1 MSATIKYSVIGNV
14 AVLTIDNPPVN
25 ALSQAVR
32 QELVNLVHRLNE
44 DSTVEAAILICT
56 GRTFIAGADISEF
69 NKPPLDPILPDV
81 IAELESSI
89 KIIVAA
95 IHGTALGGGFE
106 VAMACHYR
114 CALSTAK
121 VGLPEVNLGLLPGAT
136 GTQRLPR
143 LVGIERALEL
153 LTTGK
158 HIIADEAIEYGAI
171 DRLVQGELLEG
182 ALKYTHEL
190 VRKGARPRRLSELAI
205 NTSGLDKNFFKD
217 FRQRI
222 EHKYRGYFSPL
233 KIVDCVEAGVSLP
246 YADAIKLER
255 KLFNEC
261 KASSHSKSLRY
272 LFFAERLAS
281 KIPGIDKQIPRRNI
295 QKVAI
300 IGTGTMGSGIALN
313 FLNAGI
319 AVLALDKDEISLERG
334 LSLIR
339 SQLVDEVKKGR
350 MTDADLNEKLGL
362 LTTTLDYS
370 HLNEIDLVVE
380 SGFEELTTKREI
392 FSQLDREC
400 KPGTILATNTSTL
413 DINDI
418 ARQTRRAEDVIGM
431 HFFAP
436 ANKMKLLEVV
446 RTENTSDEVLATT
459 MDLAMT
465 LKKTAVVV
473 GVCFGFVGNRIFLP
487 YLREAQLM
495 VLEGVSP
502 VRIDKLAYDWGMAMG
517 PFAVMDMSGLDV
529 FFRIY
534 KQFDDTPNKYSY
546 FPLSNVLYEKG
557 RLGIKSKAGFFKYEG
572 REPMEDPE
580 LSEIVQ
586 RHAEQNNI
594 IRREISDHEIIE
606 RLMFAMINEGAMIL
620 EQGIAQ
626 RPGDIDVIFTNGFG
640 FPRYRGGPMCYA
652 DNMGIVNVY
661 DGVCKLRKQYG
672 EALWTPSVLLQDLA
686 EKGESFSKLS

>member
-1 MSATIKYSVIGNV
+1 MSATINYSVIGNV

-25 ALSQAVR
+25 ALSQTVR
-32 QELVNLVHRLNE
+32 QELINLVHRLNE
-44 DSTVEAAILICT
+44 DSSVEAAILICA

-69 NKPPLDPILPDV
+69 NKPPLDPLLPDV
-81 IAELESSI
+81 IAELEASN

-106 VAMACHYR
+106 VAMASHYR

-158 HIIADEAIEYGAI
+158 HIVAGEAVEYGAI
-171 DRLVQGELLEG
+171 DKLIMGDLLEG
-182 ALKYTHEL
+182 ALEYTHEL
-190 VRKGARPRRLSELAI
+190 ISKGARPRRLSELALD
-205 NTSGLDKNFFKD
+205 TVGLDKNFFKD

-222 EHKYRGYFSPL
+222 EHKYRGYFSPQ
-233 KIVDCVEAGVSLP
+233 KIVECVEAGVSMS
-246 YADAIKLER
+246 YTDAIKFER
-255 KLFNEC
+255 QSFNEC
-261 KASSHSKSLRY
+261 KASSHSKALRY
-272 LFFAERLAS
+272 LFFAERQAS
-281 KIPGIDKQIPRRNI
+281 KIPGIDKQTPRRKI
-295 QKVAI
+295 QRVAI
-300 IGTGTMGSGIALN
+300 IGLGTMGSGITLN

-319 AVLALDKDEISLERG
+319 AVLVLDKDEASLERG
-334 LSLIR
+334 LMLIR
-339 SQLVDEVKKGR
+339 SQLEDEVKKGHI
-350 MTDADLNEKLGL
+350 TDEDLNEKLGL
-362 LTTTLDYS
+362 LTTTLEYS
-370 HLNEIDLVVE
+370 HLREIDLVIE
-380 SGFEELTTKREI
+380 SGFEDLTIKREI
-392 FSQLDREC
+392 FSKLDVEC
-400 KPGTILATNTSTL
+400 KSGVILATNTSTL

-418 ARQTRRAEDVIGM
+418 ARQTQRAEDVIGM

-436 ANKMKLLEVV
+436 ANRMKLLEIV

-459 MDLAMT
+459 LDLAKT

-473 GVCFGFVGNRIFLP
+473 GVCFGFVGNRMFLP

-502 VRIDKLAYDWGMAMG
+502 ARIDKLAYDWGMAMG

-534 KQFDDTPNKYSY
+534 KQFDDMTNKYCY
-546 FPLSNVLYEKG
+546 FPLSNVLYEMG
-557 RLGIKSKAGFFKYEG
+557 RLGIKSKVGFFKYQGQESV
-572 REPMEDPE
+572 ENPE
-580 LSEIVQ
+580 LAEIAQ
-586 RHAEQNNI
+586 RHAEQNHI
-594 IRREISDHEIIE
+594 IRREISDDEIIQ
-606 RLMFAMINEGAMIL
+606 RLMFAMINEGALIL

-652 DNMGIVNVY
+652 DMVGIVNVY
-661 DGVCKLRKQYG
+661 EGVCKLRQQYG

-686 EKGESFSKLS
+686 EKGESFTKLS